1 MRKIHNMVI
10 KHMTPEEYEKTFI
23 LNPVHVGAKKKIYVD
38 KEGNEFTYSQMCDK
52 VNEVLGDNTWQGKT
66 IFDHMNMDHMANVHL
81 LPTMT
86 NDNLLEH
93 IRRGVNDMLFYRKAE
108 VNLLQE
114 LLHPV
119 PKFNI
124 KSVIR
129 VHMR

>member
-23 LNPVHVGAKKKIYVD
+23 LNPVHVGAKKKTYTD